1 MTGPSTCGP
10 PMPSVAFLTTDFSPH
25 TNPLQPGGC
34 AWYRCY
40 LPMVALRD
48 HGWQVG
54 MGIPDWDHGRGF
66 GLRQT
71 AETTIAGWEV
81 VVLKLLMRRDTPHQ
95 VLEARKTGQKVIVDV
110 DDFYAGLTPD
120 NQAYEVTDPSN
131 DPERNREH
139 YEHVIAAA
147 DVVTVSTPFLRD
159 YYAERHRCVRM
170 VRNGIDFGRYTR
182 TRDRA
187 GWRPTIGWVG
197 GIPWR
202 SGDLETLRDWLP
214 DFVTEHGLRVHHSGH
229 LENRPDRFWAK
240 AGIDEELVS
249 TLPMEPILDYPGLF
263 SGFQIGIVPLTDI
276 PFNHAKS
283 TIKGLEYAAAGI
295 PFVAAASP
303 EYVRLAE
310 LGVGRVASTPDE
322 WLKHMT
328 DLLDP
333 AVRKREAARQR
344 AIISTDFSMR
354 ERGKEWAQI
363 LHEVVTTP

>member
-1 MTGPSTCGP
+1 MTGPSTFGP

-34 AWYRCY
+34 AWYRCW
-40 LPMVALRD
+40 LPMLEMKA
-48 HGWQVG
+48 HGWTVG
-54 MGIPDWDHGRGF
+54 MGIPDWHIGRGF
-66 GLRQT
+66 GLKQT
-71 AETTIAGWEV
+71 ADTTVAGWDI

-95 VLEARKTGQKVIVDV
+95 VEQARKTGQIVIVDV

-120 NQAYEVTDPSN
+120 NQAYAVTHPDN

-139 YEHVIAAA
+139 YERVIEAA
-147 DVVTVSTPFLRD
+147 DVVTVSTPFLHEW
-159 YYAERHRCVRM
+159 YSERHPDVRL
-170 VRNGIDFGRYTR
+170 VRNGIDFARYTR
-182 TRDRA
+182 VKDRA

-202 SGDLETLRDWLP
+202 SGDLETLRAWLP
-214 DFVTEHGLRVHHSGH
+214 EFVAEHDLRLHHSGH
-229 LENRPDRFWAK
+229 LETRGVPFWEK
-240 AGIDEELVS
+240 AGVDAELVS
-249 TLPMEPILDYPGLF
+249 TYPMEPILDYPKLF
-263 SGFQIGIVPLTDI
+263 TQFQVGIVPLTDI

-310 LGVGRVASTPDE
+310 LGIGRIASTPDE
-322 WLKHMT
+322 WTKHMT

-344 AIISTDFSMR
+344 ALVSSDFSMR
-354 ERGKEWAQI
+354 ERGKEWAQV
-363 LHEVVTTP
+363 LNEVVTSR